1 MVTEDDVQREAVEVP
16 GAAPSPMDEQIGEEQ
31 EPRPVSRLVFP
42 VAGYGLLLDQASSME
57 FLESQTPFYIPSN
70 HPLFRGLINR
80 RGSLVPVFELRLLFD
95 EPDVT
100 GAADRVLVL
109 GGGDDAFGIV
119 LDATPYRVSVF
130 EEQRASPP
138 VKLVQV
144 FGEHLG
150 ECYQRDNET
159 FTRVALADFLYDLVR
174 DGEPQA

>member
-1 MVTEDDVQREAVEVP
+1 MVTEDDMQREAAAVP
-16 GAAPSPMDEQIGEEQ
+16 GEAPLSVDAAIGEEQ

-42 VAGYGLLLDQASSME
+42 VAGYGLLMDQASSME

-80 RGSLVPVFELRLLFD
+80 RGSLVPVFDLRPLFD
-95 EPDVT
+95 EPAVS

-109 GGGDDAFGIV
+109 GGGDDAVGII

-150 ECYQRDNET
+150 ECFERDGEC
-159 FTRVALADFLYDLVR
+159 FTRVAVEDFLYMLVHEA
-174 DGEPQA
+174 G

>member
-1 MVTEDDVQREAVEVP
+1 MVTEDDVQREA
-16 GAAPSPMDEQIGEEQ
+16 AAIPGEESPPVDAEIGKEH

-42 VAGYGLLLDQASSME
+42 VAGYGLFLDQSSSME

-80 RGSLVPVFELRLLFD
+80 RGSLVPVFDLRALFD
-95 EPDVT
+95 EPALS
-100 GAADRVLVL
+100 GPADRVLVL
-109 GGGDDAFGIV
+109 GGGDDAVGIV

-150 ECYQRDNET
+150 ECFQHGGEC
-159 FTRVALADFLYDLVR
+159 FTRVALEEFLYTLVHEA
-174 DGEPQA
+174 G

>member
-1 MVTEDDVQREAVEVP
+1 MVSEDDVQQEAAAVP
-16 GAAPSPMDEQIGEEQ
+16 GEAQPVDTEIGEGQ

-42 VAGYGLLLDQASSME
+42 VAGYGLLLDQTSSME

-80 RGSLVPVFELRLLFD
+80 RGSLVPVFELRPLFD
-95 EPDVT
+95 EPAVAK
-100 GAADRVLVL
+100 GADRVLVV
-109 GGGDDAFGIV
+109 GGGDDAVGIV
-119 LDATPYRVSVF
+119 LDGTPYRISVL

-150 ECYQRDNET
+150 ECFERDGEC
-159 FTRVALADFLYDLVR
+159 FTRVALEDFLYMLVHEA
-174 DGEPQA
+174 G